1 MMNLELEEIRIKRE
15 SAQKTLDKLNA
26 REQEIYNNMRSWDI
40 IVADEVLM
48 KDDIT
53 ESEVNYVL
61 GQSQGYIDG
70 YKSAMNSVIS
80 SLTCEYRDIPMTEDE
95 LYMIAELGKMEERAL
110 LKDYKQKKLIEKS
123 GWKFDFGSRC
133 PVWKK
138 GAKAESEEK

>member
-15 SAQKTLDKLNA
+15 SAQKTLDNLNA
-26 REQEIYNNMRSWDI
+26 REQEIYSNMRSWDI

-48 KDDIT
+48 KEDIT
-53 ESEVNYVL
+53 ESEVNYIL

-70 YKSAMNSVIS
+70 YKSAMNSIIS
-80 SLTCEYRDIPMTEDE
+80 SLACEYRDIPMTESE
-95 LYMIAELGKMEERAL
+95 LYTIAELGKMEERAF

-123 GWKFDFGSRC
+123 GWKFDFDNRC

-138 GAKAESEEK
+138 GAKNE

>member
-1 MMNLELEEIRIKRE
+1 MMNLELEEIRMKRE
-15 SAQKTLDKLNA
+15 SAQKTLDNLNA

-53 ESEVNYVL
+53 ESEVNYIL

-70 YKSAMNSVIS
+70 YKSAMNSIIS
-80 SLTCEYRDIPMTEDE
+80 SLACEYRDIPMTEDE
-95 LYMIAELGKMEERAL
+95 LYTIAELGKMEERAL

-123 GWKFDFGSRC
+123 GWKFDFGNRC

-138 GAKAESEEK
+138 GTKNESN

>member
-123 GWKFDFGSRC
+123 GWKIDFGNRC

-138 GAKAESEEK
+138 GAKK